1 MKGLKSMPA
10 VHRWV
15 AFAVVLASAGCSSLL
30 GSEAGLAAPKDP
42 GTIVVS
48 VRDSGGNPIANV
60 EVQVHDIP
68 NSVGST
74 FSIGRWTDGNGVAEL
89 TYIPAGK
96 RRVEVKPS
104 PGFRAAADSLIQ
116 AIDVVKSSSV
126 GVAFVLERL

>member
-1 MKGLKSMPA
+1 MAA

-15 AFAVVLASAGCSSLL
+15 ALAVVLVSVGCSSLL
-30 GSEAGLAAPKDP
+30 GSEAGLSVPRDP

-68 NSVGST
+68 NSVGTT
-74 FSIGRWTDGNGVAEL
+74 FSIGQWTDGNGVAEL
-89 TYIPAGK
+89 TYIPAGT
-96 RRVEVKPS
+96 RRVEVKPP

-116 AIDVVKSSSV
+116 SIDVIKDRSV
-126 GVAFVLERL
+126 TVGFVLSRD